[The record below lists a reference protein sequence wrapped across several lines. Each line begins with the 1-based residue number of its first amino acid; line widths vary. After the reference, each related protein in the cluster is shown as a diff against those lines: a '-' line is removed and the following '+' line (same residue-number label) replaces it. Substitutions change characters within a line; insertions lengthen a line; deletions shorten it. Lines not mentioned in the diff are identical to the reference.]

1 MQNQSESYNDLGNQ
15 LYQQGDLLGA
25 QRCYLEAIAQQGD
38 NPQSYYNLGV
48 VLNAQGKLED
58 AQELYQTAITL
69 KPDYLKAYSNLG
81 CVLVKLNKI
90 SEAIAVY
97 HQAISLDANWAT
109 LHNNLGQALQAQGKP
124 GEALSAYT
132 KAIALQ
138 PDRVFPYYNAGKIWQ
153 HEGQQV
159 EAIRYFQ
166 RCIELDPHHPAAYTE
181 CGYSLMV
188 AGQLEAAM
196 KCFQKAIALQP
207 AFVESYCA
215 WVERTLAI
223 PDRPGPLDERD
234 RAQISC
240 AAFLKALQ
248 RDPASPE
255 VYSHFAQ
262 TYQHWGNV
270 LFQYGGYEKAEHY
283 YHQSLQINPKNLT
296 VYRQLSQ
303 CLAKQNRLDAAAVV
317 SHMATLME
325 PSLSQDKI
333 SAELDNR
340 SAEESLDWEGI
351 ALKRH
356 TPPQGFYLHSGD
368 WIEAVKFEGS
378 DYILI
383 HLGRVRRRGIP
394 APEFRDSSE
403 CGGLNCAPC
412 LNRIY
417 QQLSPTHWGHNIYHF
432 NHKNAR
438 AIAEDS
444 PPQFVVVV
452 PQGRVWIVPQ
462 TNSWMVCNAIALVT
476 PDNYLLADVSRQYPG
491 ALPGCQKQDPTE
503 HQIFELEDFPPLT
516 EIEGTV
522 AVLAGLSGNIYF
534 HWLVDILPR
543 LEILRQA
550 GIKWEEIDY
559 FLVNSIREPFQRET
573 LAQLGI
579 PEAKI
584 IESDRYPHISAT
596 QLIVPSF
603 PGHLGWLEPWALTF
617 LRQAFLNSVPASD
630 CEHPERIYIRRS
642 TARNRRLINE
652 EEVIEF
658 LAQFGFEPI
667 EPESLSFVE
676 QIAVF
681 SQAKIIVAPHGSGLT
696 NLVFCRPGTQAIE
709 LVSPHY
715 VRPYYAVICQ
725 LLGFSHYALMG
736 EAFACYPI
744 REVMYQ
750 NSLTEDIQINVER
763 LHALLKLAGII
774 ESNFSG
780 AVSPTMQATFNS
792 ETAAEQLNQ
801 QAEVYLAQGKLDEA
815 ESVCL
820 KAMQIQPN
828 SASSY
833 KNLGTA
839 LQRKGKIKEAQ
850 QSYLKAIKI
859 NPNFAAVYANLGS
872 LYGQQR
878 QWEATIASYQRAINI
893 NPKFAGAYR
902 NLAKVWTQLKKPA
915 EAADCWYLA
924 WSLEPEKFSAV
935 ECVNLGNAL
944 VQQREMT
951 RAIAC
956 YRYALE
962 LNPNLVGVYHNLEEA
977 LKRQGKVEEA
987 AIYGRKAVEL
997 RIKSGEFRQYASQ
1010 RNGRKTGSDAWVEDA
1025 EALVHLGEYYYQKG
1039 KFAEAI
1045 VAVEKA
1051 VSVQPNLALAYKI
1064 LGNARLANRQ
1074 LEAAQQCYLKAL
1086 EIQPDFAEVYGN
1098 LGTVLAQQQNWE
1110 KAILAYQKALELQP
1124 TFAGA
1129 YRNLAKVLE
1138 RVGKVQEAGICRYQ
1152 ALSLEPL
1159 EMTAEECL
1167 KLGNSLIGQGKQEEA
1182 IACYQRA
1189 VELNPLLSPA
1199 YHNLGEIFSNQ
1210 QEWEA
1215 AIAAYQQAIAVK
1227 AENGRSYYGLAK
1239 ALVELER
1246 WEEAVKAYQQAIQ
1259 LNVTST
1265 EIYHQ
1270 LGDAL
1275 QKLQR
1280 WEEAATAYRQAIALN
1295 ADNSWSHNNL
1305 GDALTKLQQWEEAVV
1320 AYRRAI
1326 ALNPE
1331 FSWSYYNLGD
1341 VLIKLQR
1348 WEESVSVYRCAV
1360 ELNPQLPGIEKKL
1373 ARALRERARLDL
1385 DVAANWARQ
1394 AVTANPDE
1402 VEEAELQFLD
1412 IKLHTPGC
1420 YLQLGKRLVEHNR
1433 LDEAISI
1440 YKGAIDVSP
1449 NDPEIYFQLG
1459 KAFAQKKD
1467 PERALAAYRR
1477 AVEVDP
1483 KHYWSHHHIAEVLAE
1498 KGQLNE
1504 AIDSYFRA
1512 IETNPSPSFWHYHNL
1527 AQVQVRKGELEQAIA
1542 SYRKA
1547 IEVNP
1552 DYSWSYRNLGDILAT
1567 QGKTDEATVCYRR
1580 AIKLKPR
1587 IF

>member
-1 MQNQSESYNDLGNQ
+1 MQNQSESYNDLGNK
-15 LYQQGDLLGA
+15 LYQQGDWLGA
-25 QRCYLEAIAQQGD
+25 QRCYLEAIAQQAD
-38 NPQSYYNLGV
+38 HPQSYYNLGV

-58 AQELYQTAITL
+58 AEQCYQTAITL

-81 CVLVKLNKI
+81 CVLVKSNKI

-97 HQAISLDANWAT
+97 YRAIALNPNWAT
-109 LHNNLGQALQAQGKP
+109 LHNNLGQALQAQGKL
-124 GEALSAYT
+124 GEALSAYV

-138 PDRVFPYYNAGKIWQ
+138 PDWVLPYYNAGKIWQ
-153 HEGQQV
+153 VEGQQA
-159 EAIRYFQ
+159 EAVRYFQ
-166 RCIELDPHHPAAYTE
+166 RCIELEPNHPSAYTE
-181 CGYSLMV
+181 CGYSLMA

-196 KCFQKAIALQP
+196 RCFQTAIALQP
-207 AFVESYCA
+207 AFVESYCD
-215 WVERTLAI
+215 WVERNLTI
-223 PDRPGPLDERD
+223 PERLGPLDERD
-234 RAQISC
+234 HAQISC
-240 AAFLKALQ
+240 AAFLQALQ
-248 RDPASPE
+248 SNPDSPE
-255 VYSHFAQ
+255 VYSHIAQ

-270 LFQYGGYEKAEHY
+270 LFQYGGYEKAERY
-283 YHQSLQINPKNLT
+283 YHKSLQINPKNLT
-296 VYRQLSQ
+296 LYGQLSQ
-303 CLAKQNRLDAAAVV
+303 CLAKQNRFNAAAVV
-317 SHMATLME
+317 SAIATLME
-325 PSLSQDKI
+325 LPLSQDKI

-340 SAEESLDWEGI
+340 SAEESLKGEGI
-351 ALKRH
+351 ALQRH
-356 TPPQGFYLHSGD
+356 TQPEGFYVHSRD

-378 DYILI
+378 DYLPI
-383 HLGRVRRRGIP
+383 HLGKTRPAVIP
-394 APEFRDSSE
+394 PKDISNSPK
-403 CGGLNCAPC
+403 CGGLNCSPC

-417 QQLSPTHWGHNIYHF
+417 RQLSPILMGRDLYHF
-432 NHKNAR
+432 DSQNGR
-438 AIAEDS
+438 AIAQDS

-491 ALPGCQKQDPTE
+491 ALPGCQKKDPTE
-503 HQIFELEDFPPLT
+503 HQIFELEDVPPLT
-516 EIEGTV
+516 KIDGTV
-522 AVLAGLSGNIYF
+522 AVLAGLSGNVYF
-534 HWLVDILPR
+534 HWIVDILPR

-550 GIKWEEIDY
+550 GINWEEIDY

-584 IESDRYPHISAT
+584 IESDRFPHISAT
-596 QLIVPSF
+596 RLIVPSF

-617 LRQAFLNSVPASD
+617 LRRAFLNSVPPSD

-667 EPESLSFVE
+667 EPESLSFAE

-681 SQAKIIVAPHGSGLT
+681 SQTKIIVAPHGSGLT

-820 KAMQIQPN
+820 KAIQIQPN
-828 SASSY
+828 SAASY

-859 NPNFAAVYANLGS
+859 NPNFAAAYANLGS
-872 LYGQQR
+872 LYGQQG
-878 QWEATIASYQRAINI
+878 QWEAAIASYQRAINI

-997 RIKSGEFRQYASQ
+997 GMNSGEFRQDASP
-1010 RNGRKTGSDAWVEDA
+1010 RNGRKTGRDAWGEDA

-1039 KFAEAI
+1039 QFVEAI
-1045 VAVEKA
+1045 AACEKA
-1051 VSVQPNLALAYKI
+1051 VSVQPNLAVAYKI
-1064 LGNARLANRQ
+1064 LGNARLALRQ

-1138 RVGKVQEAGICRYQ
+1138 RVGKAQEAAICRYR

-1159 EMTAEECL
+1159 EMTAEDCV
-1167 KLGNSLIGQGKQEEA
+1167 KLGNSLIIQGKSEEA

-1189 VELNPLLSPA
+1189 VELNPQLSPA

-1210 QEWEA
+1210 QQWEA
-1215 AIAAYQQAIAVK
+1215 AVTAYRQAIEVK
-1227 AENGRSYYGLAK
+1227 AENGRSHYGLAK

-1259 LNVTST
+1259 LKVTSA

-1270 LGDAL
+1270 LGDTL

-1295 ADNSWSHNNL
+1295 ADHSWSHNNL

-1331 FSWSYYNLGD
+1331 FHWSHYNLGEALSQLEQWD
-1341 VLIKLQR
+1341 EAVRAYQQAVKLQ
-1348 WEESVSVYRCAV
+1348 
-1360 ELNPQLPGIEKKL
+1360 PDLPWISQKL
-1373 ARALRERARLDL
+1373 GDALRERAMLDL
-1385 DVAANWARQ
+1385 AAALGCYRQ
-1394 AVTANPDE
+1394 AIKEHPEDLQNYHKALEIQPDDAEIYVQLANGLAKQGNSNGAI
-1402 VEEAELQFLD
+1402 VFYQMA
-1412 IKLHTPGC
+1412 
-1420 YLQLGKRLVEHNR
+1420 LQLQ
-1433 LDEAISI
+1433 
-1440 YKGAIDVSP
+1440 P
-1449 NDPEIYFQLG
+1449 NNSEGLRQLEEVRG
-1459 KAFAQKKD
+1459 SYHKK
-1467 PERALAAYRR
+1467 
-1477 AVEVDP
+1477 
-1483 KHYWSHHHIAEVLAE
+1483 
-1498 KGQLNE
+1498 
-1504 AIDSYFRA
+1504 
-1512 IETNPSPSFWHYHNL
+1512 
-1527 AQVQVRKGELEQAIA
+1527 
-1542 SYRKA
+1542 
-1547 IEVNP
+1547 
-1552 DYSWSYRNLGDILAT
+1552 
-1567 QGKTDEATVCYRR
+1567 KTHQS
-1580 AIKLKPR
+1580 KS
-1587 IF
+1587 

>member
-1 MQNQSESYNDLGNQ
+1 VQNQSESYNDLGNK
-15 LYQQGDLLGA
+15 LYQQGDWLGA
-25 QRCYLEAIAQQGD
+25 QRCYLEAIAQQAD

-58 AQELYQTAITL
+58 AEQCYQTAIAL

-81 CVLVKLNKI
+81 CVLVKSNKI

-97 HQAISLDANWAT
+97 YRAIALNPNWAP
-109 LHNNLGQALQAQGKP
+109 LQNNLGQALQAQGQP
-124 GEALSAYT
+124 GEALSAYA
-132 KAIALQ
+132 KAISLQ
-138 PDRVFPYYNAGKIWQ
+138 PDWVLPYYNAGKIWQ
-153 HEGQQV
+153 VEGQQA
-159 EAIRYFQ
+159 EAARYFQ
-166 RCIELDPHHPAAYTE
+166 RCIELEPHHPSAYTE
-181 CGYSLMV
+181 CGYSLMA

-196 KCFQKAIALQP
+196 RCFQTAIALQP
-207 AFVESYCA
+207 AFVESYCD
-215 WVERTLAI
+215 WVERNLTI
-223 PDRPGPLDERD
+223 PERPGPLDERD

-240 AAFLKALQ
+240 AAFLNALQ
-248 RDPASPE
+248 LNPDSPE
-255 VYSHFAQ
+255 VYSHIAQ

-270 LFQYGGYEKAEHY
+270 LFQYKGYEKAERY

-296 VYRQLSQ
+296 VYGQLSH

-317 SHMATLME
+317 SAIATLME
-325 PSLSQDKI
+325 PPLSPDKI
-333 SAELDNR
+333 SAELDKR
-340 SAEESLDWEGI
+340 TPGESLDGEGI
-351 ALKRH
+351 AVKRH
-356 TPPQGFYLHSGD
+356 IQPDGFYLNSRD

-378 DYILI
+378 DYIAI
-383 HLGRVRRRGIP
+383 HLGKTGP
-394 APEFRDSSE
+394 AVTPPNALSDPSE
-403 CGGLNCAPC
+403 CGGLNCSPC

-417 QQLSPTHWGHNIYHF
+417 RQLSPILRGHDIYHF
-432 NHKNAR
+432 DNPNGK
-438 AIAEDS
+438 AITQDS

-462 TNSWMVCNAIALVT
+462 TNSWMVCNAIAVVT
-476 PDNYLLADVSRQYPG
+476 PDNSLLADVSRQYPG

-503 HQIFELEDFPPLT
+503 HRIFERKNLPPLT
-516 EIEGTV
+516 EIDGTV
-522 AVLAGLSGNIYF
+522 AVLAGLSGNVYF
-534 HWLVDILPR
+534 HWMVDILPR

-550 GIKWEEIDY
+550 GINWEEIDY

-573 LAQLGI
+573 LARLGI

-617 LRQAFLNSVPASD
+617 LRQAFLNSVPPSSGD
-630 CEHPERIYIRRS
+630 RPERIYIRRHN
-642 TARNRRLINE
+642 TRNRRLINE
-652 EEVIEF
+652 EKVIEF

-667 EPESLSFVE
+667 EPESLSFAE

-715 VRPYYAVICQ
+715 IRPYYAVICQ
-725 LLGFSHYALMG
+725 LLGLSHYALIG
-736 EAFACYPI
+736 EVFACYPI

-820 KAMQIQPN
+820 KAIQIQPN
-828 SASSY
+828 SADSY
-833 KNLGTA
+833 KNLGTT

-859 NPNFAAVYANLGS
+859 NPNFAAAYANLGS

-878 QWEATIASYQRAINI
+878 QWEAAIASYQRAINI

-902 NLAKVWTQLKKPA
+902 NLAKVWTQLKRTA
-915 EAADCWYLA
+915 EATDCWYLA

-997 RIKSGEFRQYASQ
+997 GMKSGQFRQDASQ
-1010 RNGRKTGSDAWVEDA
+1010 RNGQKMGSYAWGEDA

-1039 KFAEAI
+1039 QFVEAI
-1045 VAVEKA
+1045 AALEKA
-1051 VSVQPNLALAYKI
+1051 VSLQPNLALAYKI
-1064 LGNARLANRQ
+1064 LGNARLALRE

-1110 KAILAYQKALELQP
+1110 RAILAYQKALELQP

-1138 RVGKVQEAGICRYQ
+1138 RVGKAQDAAICRYR

-1159 EMTAEECL
+1159 GMTAEDCL
-1167 KLGNSLIGQGKQEEA
+1167 KLGNSLIIQGKSEEA
-1182 IACYQRA
+1182 TACYQRA
-1189 VELNPLLSPA
+1189 VELNPQLSPA

-1210 QEWEA
+1210 QQWEA
-1215 AIAAYQQAIAVK
+1215 AIAAYRQAIAVK
-1227 AENGRSYYGLAK
+1227 AENGRSHYGLAK
-1239 ALVELER
+1239 ALGALER
-1246 WEEAVKAYQQAIQ
+1246 WEEAATAYRQAIQ

-1331 FSWSYYNLGD
+1331 FPWSYYNLGD

-1360 ELNPQLPGIEKKL
+1360 KLNPQLPGIEKKL
-1373 ARALRERARLDL
+1373 ARAFRERARLDL
-1385 DVAANWARQ
+1385 DVAANWDRLAI
-1394 AVTANPDE
+1394 TANPDE
-1402 VEEAELQFLD
+1402 VEAELQFLD

-1420 YLQLGKRLVEHNR
+1420 YLELGKRLVEQNR

-1449 NDPEIYFQLG
+1449 DDPEIYFQLG

-1483 KHYWSHHHIAEVLAE
+1483 KHYWSHHHIAEILAK

-1504 AIDSYFRA
+1504 AIDSYSRA

-1527 AQVQVRKGELEQAIA
+1527 AQIQVRKGELDQAIA

>member
-58 AQELYQTAITL
+58 AQAHYQTAIRL

-97 HQAISLDANWAT
+97 HRAIALNPHWAT
-109 LHNNLGQALQAQGKP
+109 LQNNLGQALQAQGKP
-124 GEALSAYT
+124 GEALSAYA

-138 PDRVFPYYNAGKIWQ
+138 PDWVLPYYNAGKIWQ
-153 HEGQQV
+153 VEGQQA
-159 EAIRYFQ
+159 EAVRYFQ
-166 RCIELDPHHPAAYTE
+166 RCIELKLNHPSAYTE
-181 CGYSLMV
+181 CGYSLMA

-196 KCFQKAIALQP
+196 KCFQTAIALQP
-207 AFVESYCA
+207 AFVESYCD
-215 WVERTLAI
+215 WVEHNLTI
-223 PDRPGPLDERD
+223 PERPGPLDERD

-248 RDPASPE
+248 SKPDSPE
-255 VYSHFAQ
+255 VYSHIAQ

-270 LFQYGGYEKAEHY
+270 LFQYKGYEKAERY

-296 VYRQLSQ
+296 VYGQLSQ
-303 CLAKQNRLDAAAVV
+303 CLAKQNRFDAAAVV
-317 SHMATLME
+317 SNIATLME
-325 PSLSQDKI
+325 PRLSPDKI
-333 SAELDNR
+333 RAELDKR
-340 SAEESLDWEGI
+340 TPGESLDGEGI
-351 ALKRH
+351 AVKRH
-356 TPPQGFYLHSGD
+356 TQPDGFYLNSRD

-378 DYILI
+378 DYIAI
-383 HLGRVRRRGIP
+383 HLGRTGPSVTLPNDLRTP
-394 APEFRDSSE
+394 SE

-417 QQLSPTHWGHNIYHF
+417 RQLSPILMGRDIYHF
-432 NHKNAR
+432 DSKNGR
-438 AIAEDS
+438 EIAEDS

-462 TNSWMVCNAIALVT
+462 TNSWMVCNAIAVVT

-522 AVLAGLSGNIYF
+522 AVLAGLSGNVYF

-559 FLVNSIREPFQRET
+559 FLVNSIRAPFQRET

-603 PGHLGWLEPWALTF
+603 PGHLGWLEPWALNF

-630 CEHPERIYIRRS
+630 CEHPERIYIRRHN
-642 TARNRRLINE
+642 ARNRRLINE

-667 EPESLSFVE
+667 ETESLSFAE

-725 LLGFSHYALMG
+725 LLGLSHYALMG

-744 REVMYQ
+744 REAMYQ

-828 SASSY
+828 SAASY

-850 QSYLKAIKI
+850 QSYLKALKI
-859 NPNFAAVYANLGS
+859 NPNFAAAYANLGS

-878 QWEATIASYQRAINI
+878 QWEAAIASYQRAINI

-997 RIKSGEFRQYASQ
+997 GMNSGEFRQDASP
-1010 RNGRKTGSDAWVEDA
+1010 RNGRKTGRDAWGEDA

-1039 KFAEAI
+1039 QFVEAI
-1045 VAVEKA
+1045 AACEKA
-1051 VSVQPNLALAYKI
+1051 VSVQPNLAVAYKI
-1064 LGNARLANRQ
+1064 LGNARLALRQ

-1138 RVGKVQEAGICRYQ
+1138 RVGKAQEAAICRYR

-1159 EMTAEECL
+1159 EMTAEDCV
-1167 KLGNSLIGQGKQEEA
+1167 KLGNSLIIQGKSEEA

-1189 VELNPLLSPA
+1189 VELNPQLSPA

-1210 QEWEA
+1210 QQWEA
-1215 AIAAYQQAIAVK
+1215 AVTAYRQAIEVK
-1227 AENGRSYYGLAK
+1227 AENGRSHYGLAK

-1246 WEEAVKAYQQAIQ
+1246 WEAAATAYQQAIQ
-1259 LNVTST
+1259 LKVTSA

-1295 ADNSWSHNNL
+1295 PDHSWSHNNL
-1305 GDALTKLQQWEEAVV
+1305 GDVLTKLQQWEEAVV

-1331 FSWSYYNLGD
+1331 FHWSHYNLGEALSQLEQWD
-1341 VLIKLQR
+1341 EAVRAYQQAVKLQ
-1348 WEESVSVYRCAV
+1348 
-1360 ELNPQLPGIEKKL
+1360 PDLPWISEKL
-1373 ARALRERARLDL
+1373 GDALRERAMLDL
-1385 DVAANWARQ
+1385 AAALGCYRQ
-1394 AVTANPDE
+1394 AIKEHPEDLQNYHKALEIQPDDAEIYVQLANGLAKQGNSNGAI
-1402 VEEAELQFLD
+1402 VFYQMA
-1412 IKLHTPGC
+1412 
-1420 YLQLGKRLVEHNR
+1420 LQLQ
-1433 LDEAISI
+1433 
-1440 YKGAIDVSP
+1440 P
-1449 NDPEIYFQLG
+1449 NNSEGLRQLEEVRG
-1459 KAFAQKKD
+1459 SYQKKN
-1467 PERALAAYRR
+1467 
-1477 AVEVDP
+1477 
-1483 KHYWSHHHIAEVLAE
+1483 S
-1498 KGQLNE
+1498 
-1504 AIDSYFRA
+1504 S
-1512 IETNPSPSFWHYHNL
+1512 
-1527 AQVQVRKGELEQAIA
+1527 
-1542 SYRKA
+1542 
-1547 IEVNP
+1547 
-1552 DYSWSYRNLGDILAT
+1552 
-1567 QGKTDEATVCYRR
+1567 
-1580 AIKLKPR
+1580 IKKLTT
-1587 IF
+1587 